1 MVNAPVKKL
10 AVVSRLP
17 QGVQQ
22 RLGSRRVS
30 STSVELEEV
39 EKIPERGGERGTTS
53 QITARTSSP
62 TIVKPPTILT
72 DSKEE
77 SNSAEM
83 EKTRQQKE

>member
-1 MVNAPVKKL
+1 L
-10 AVVSRLP
+10 AVISRLP

-30 STSVELEEV
+30 STSVELEEA
-39 EKIPERGGERGTTS
+39 EMIPERGGERGNTS
-53 QITARTSSP
+53 RTTARASSP
-62 TIVKPPTILT
+62 TTVKHLSILM

-77 SNSAEM
+77 SDSAEM